1 MIYAIDFDG
10 TIVEDK
16 YPEIGE
22 LYYLAEKFIRKLKA
36 NGDTFIIHTCRHGES
51 LKEALNF
58 LQQHGLE
65 PDYINENVPELIAK
79 YGDCRKIYADV
90 YIDDH
95 NSGGVRWPWETLRL
109 EGNDAN

>member
-16 YPEIGE
+16 YPGIGE
-22 LYYLAEKFIRKLKA
+22 IHCIAEKFIRKLKA
-36 NGDTFIIHTCRHGES
+36 NGDTFILHTCRHGES
-51 LKEALNF
+51 LVEALEF
-58 LQQHGLE
+58 LRQYGLE

-95 NSGGVRWPWETLRL
+95 NSGGVRWPWETLEDGGR
-109 EGNDAN
+109 A

>member
-16 YPEIGE
+16 YPGIGE
-22 LYYLAEKFIRKLKA
+22 IEINALVFINRLKQC
-36 NGDTFIIHTCRHGES
+36 GHRFILHTCRHGQS
-51 LKEALNF
+51 LREALEF
-58 LQQHGLE
+58 LRQFDIE

-95 NSGGVRWPWETLRL
+95 NSGGVRWPWETL
-109 EGNDAN
+109 

>member
-22 LYYLAEKFIRKLKA
+22 LDRIAEKFIRELKK
-36 NGDTFIIHTCRHGES
+36 NGHIFILNTCRHGQS
-51 LKEALNF
+51 LNDAFNF
-58 LQQHGLE
+58 LYDHNLIPNLVNQ
-65 PDYINENVPELIAK
+65 NVPELIEK
-79 YGDCRKIYADV
+79 FGDCRKIYADY

-95 NSGGVRWPWETLRL
+95 NPGGVRWPWETLKEKKL
-109 EGNDAN
+109 

>member
-16 YPEIGE
+16 YPEIGG
-22 LYYLAEKFIRKLKA
+22 LYYLADKFIRELKA
-36 NGDTFIIHTCRHGES
+36 NGDTFILHTCRHGES

-58 LQQHGLE
+58 LQRYGLE

-95 NSGGVRWPWETLRL
+95 NTGGVRWPWETLRL
-109 EGNDAN
+109 EKNK

>member
-16 YPEIGE
+16 YPEIGKLRPE
-22 LYYLAEKFIRKLKA
+22 AEKFIRELKEK
-36 NGDTFIIHTCRHGES
+36 GHTFILYTCRHDRE
-51 LKEALNF
+51 LWDAWYF
-58 LQQHGLE
+58 LVHHGLC
-65 PDYINENVPELIAK
+65 PHYVNSNVPELIAK

-95 NSGGVRWPWETLRL
+95 NSGGVRWPWETLR
-109 EGNDAN
+109 